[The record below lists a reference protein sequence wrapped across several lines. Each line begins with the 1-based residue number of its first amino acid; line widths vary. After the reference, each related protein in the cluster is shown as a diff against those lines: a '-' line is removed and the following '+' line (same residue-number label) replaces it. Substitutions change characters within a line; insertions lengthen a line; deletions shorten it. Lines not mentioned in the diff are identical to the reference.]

1 MKNIVL
7 FERVLDKSEFTW
19 ELVVWSQIVGRAT
32 ELRTGTFLD
41 FEEMAA
47 HWQHVLGVYYVEF
60 RTIATRP
67 RYIIGSRIIVM
78 PGDGSMLDMINI
90 AHLAESMGFEVGLP
104 SVRIIGGKVDVT
116 FDMTANFA
124 D

>member
-7 FERVLDKSEFTW
+7 FERVLDGSEFTW

-32 ELRTGTFLD
+32 ELKTGTFLD

-47 HWQHVLGVYYVEF
+47 HWQQTLGVYYVEF
-60 RTIATRP
+60 RTIATKP
-67 RYIIGSRIIVM
+67 RYIIAARIILKN
-78 PGDGSMLDMINI
+78 DNGSMLDVIDI
-90 AHLAESMGFEVGLP
+90 DQLAESMGFRIGLP
-104 SVRIIGGKVDVT
+104 TIRVMGGNVDIT
-116 FDMTANFA
+116 LDMTANFP

>member
-7 FERVLDKSEFTW
+7 FDRVLDHSEFTW

-47 HWQHVLGVYYVEF
+47 HWQQTLGVYYVEF
-60 RTIATRP
+60 RTVAAKP
-67 RYIIGSRIIVM
+67 RYIIGARVILL
-78 PGDGSMLDMINI
+78 PGNGSMLDMINI
-90 AHLAESMGFEVGLP
+90 DHLAESMGFRIGLP
-104 SVRIIGGKVDVT
+104 SIRIMGGKVDIT